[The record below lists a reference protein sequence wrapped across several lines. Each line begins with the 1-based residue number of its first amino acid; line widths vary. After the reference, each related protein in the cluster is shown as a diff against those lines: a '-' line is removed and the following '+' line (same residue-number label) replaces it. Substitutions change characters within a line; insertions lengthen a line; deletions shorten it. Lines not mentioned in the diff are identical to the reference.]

1 MSAPVP
7 PFQAFL
13 DSTREEVWRLLV
25 ARVGREAAEDC
36 FQETYMSALR
46 AYPELRHGEHL
57 RSWVLTIARRKATDH
72 RRRSARAAL
81 PVPEPEPEAP
91 AGTEPWQAG
100 LEDGEPELWR
110 LVAELPPKQRAA
122 VALRFTA
129 DLDHRQL
136 GCLIG
141 CSEEA
146 ARRNLSDG
154 VRRLRA
160 ELRPGEAR

>member
-1 MSAPVP
+1 MRVPVP

-13 DSTREEVWRLLV
+13 DETRAEVWRLLV
-25 ARVGREAAEDC
+25 SRVGRQEAEDC
-36 FQETYMSALR
+36 FQETYMAALR

-57 RSWVLTIARRKATDH
+57 RSWVLTIARHKAVDH
-72 RRRSARAAL
+72 LRRSERAAL
-81 PVPEPEPEAP
+81 PAAEPAP
-91 AGTEPWQAG
+91 AAVTEPWEARLG
-100 LEDGEPELWR
+100 DGESELWR

-129 DLDHRQL
+129 DLDHRRL

-146 ARRNLSDG
+146 ARRNLADG

-160 ELRPGEAR
+160 GLAREEAW